1 MQATATVAAPPTK
14 RAQQAI
20 ETRRRLI
27 AAASRLFAAHGYN
40 ATSVAAIGEAAD
52 VSRGLV
58 NFHFRTKEKL
68 LHAVIEELVSELES
82 HMFPTDAKADSP
94 IELLWILIEAH
105 RRFVTEQPQRARL
118 LFRLQAE
125 ELNPTLGLDAFAKL
139 HERWL
144 ERTKPW
150 WDAALA
156 AGELDPTLEHNAVAT
171 VVIGALRGIALEW
184 LLAPDAVQV
193 DRAYAQLRLTLER
206 SLLV

>member
-1 MQATATVAAPPTK
+1 MAVADDLAAPPTR

-20 ETRRRLI
+20 ATRARLV
-27 AAASRLFAAHGYN
+27 AAASQLFAAHGYA
-40 ATSVAAIGEAAD
+40 ATSVAAIGDAAE

-58 NFHFRTKEKL
+58 NFHFRTKERL
-68 LHAVIEELVSELES
+68 LHAVIEGLVAELEA
-82 HMFPTDAKADSP
+82 HMFPANVEVRAP
-94 IELLWILIEAH
+94 FELLGILIDAH
-105 RRFVTEQPQRARL
+105 RAFVTEQPERARL

-144 ERTKPW
+144 ERTRPW

-156 AGELDPTLEHNAVAT
+156 AGELDPLLDHNAVAT

-184 LLAPDAVQV
+184 LLAPDAVDV
-193 DRAYAQLRLTLER
+193 AKAYAQLRLTLER